1 MRDDKKEGK
10 NFIKEEKDK
19 KPGISFF
26 FLMMP
31 EKLEMLKRETFI
43 FLGQTKRNAK

>member
-26 FLMMP
+26 LDDDA
-31 EKLEMLKRETFI
+31 R
-43 FLGQTKRNAK
+43 